1 MEAIKRE
8 IAELKA
14 QPMAKPAHEE
24 VVASAQIQETGN
36 KRLDRLARI
45 MKA

>member
-1 MEAIKRE
+1 MEAIKKE

-24 VVASAQIQETGN
+24 VVASAQAKETGV
-36 KRLDRLARI
+36 KGLDRLARI